1 MQHEALLRTH
11 SRSFTTDS
19 LSYVISAISKCPNS
33 RGSARR
39 DYLQVLSIDGCN
51 APINLQQIWWTSGI
65 QEISGPSGKK
75 KTFKNKIEPLPLK
88 QLKVT
93 EIVFSVHCHMP
104 SLEKRTNTTL
114 SEAWCDFIASIE
126 NIKVESMR
134 QNKVCGTTTDMLAA
148 ANMFHVN
155 VCVWAKFGS
164 MHTWHKHRP
173 KCRVVNKSVYLDNKA
188 GNHFNVVIR
197 VYCAHD

>member
-1 MQHEALLRTH
+1 MQPEALLRTH

-33 RGSARR
+33 RGSARG

-51 APINLQQIWWTSGI
+51 AASNLQQLWWTSGI
-65 QEISGPSGKK
+65 QENIRSIRKK
-75 KTFKNKIEPLPLK
+75 NKTFKNTNEPLAVKAIEGDGNCLFRALSYAITGEED
-88 QLKVT
+88 QHDV
-93 EIVFSVHCHMP
+93 VR
-104 SLEKRTNTTL
+104 SLI
-114 SEAWCDFIASIE
+114 CDFIASTE

-134 QNKVCGTTTDMLAA
+134 QNKVWGTTTEMLAA

-164 MHTWHKHRP
+164 MHTWHIHRP
-173 KCRVVNKSVYLDNKA
+173 KCREVVNESVYLDNKA

-197 VYCAHD
+197 V